1 MADFHYIIA
10 LGSNRSHG
18 RHGSP
23 ARVIAAAME
32 CLPVVAAS
40 KTHFSRP
47 IGPSSRLYA
56 NAVALIETNL
66 TPPHLLASLQ
76 QIEHDFGRRRTRRW
90 GARVLDLDII
100 LWSGGI
106 WSSNG
111 LGIPHAHFRNRNFV
125 LAPLVEIAHEWRDP
139 LTHLTTRHLKARLDR
154 SRPQP

>member
-1 MADFHYIIA
+1 MAVFHYIIA

-18 RHGSP
+18 RYGLP
-23 ARVIAAAME
+23 ARVIAAATTY
-32 CLPVVAAS
+32 LPVVAV
-40 KTHFSRP
+40 SRTSCSHP
-47 IGPSSRLYA
+47 LGPSSRLYA
-56 NAVALIETNL
+56 NAVALIETDL
-66 TPPHLLASLQ
+66 MPPQLLAALQ

-125 LAPLVEIAHEWRDP
+125 LNPLLEIAPEWRDP
-139 LTHLTTRHLKARLDR
+139 VTRLTTRHLKARLDR
-154 SRPQP
+154 SRPQS